1 MRVLS
6 GRLKAVL
13 VASLATIILIGA
25 SGMATTAAT
34 DPPGLAAFMRAVAR
48 VESGG
53 SYTARNSSGAY
64 GKYQIMPSSWQAW
77 AAAYLGDAAAKP
89 TPANQEIVAAAKFR
103 ALHRWLGNWRRVAYW
118 WLTGSSQTTGWSSA
132 ATRYVTKVM
141 AYYGASPATPSP
153 TPTPTP
159 VPSPVKAKVPP
170 PATVAVTAVPLL
182 RYPETAASIVYGGS
196 WTLASHASYAG
207 RAVKYATQ
215 PGATASFTFS
225 GKRIIWYG
233 PVGPTR
239 GQARI
244 RIDGVY
250 VKTVDLRTGAFVARR
265 AIFSASWKASARHTI
280 VIEVVGNA
288 GHPYVAIDELAVAR

>member
-1 MRVLS
+1 VLS

-34 DPPGLAAFMRAVAR
+34 DPSGLAAFMRAVAR

-53 SYTARNSSGAY
+53 SYTAQNGSSGAY

-77 AAAYLGDAAAKP
+77 AAAYLGNGAAKP

-118 WLTGSSQTTGWSSA
+118 WLTGSSQTSGWSA
-132 ATRYVTKVM
+132 AASRYVTKVM
-141 AYYGASPATPSP
+141 VYYSAAPVTRVV
-153 TPTPTP
+153 TPTPIP
-159 VPSPVKAKVPP
+159 VPVKAKVPP
-170 PATVAVTAVPLL
+170 PATVTVTAVPLQ
-182 RYPETAASIVYGGS
+182 RYAETAGTIVYRGA
-196 WTLASHASYAG
+196 WTLASHTSYAG

-215 PGATASFTFS
+215 AGATASFTFS

-244 RIDGVY
+244 RVDGSY
-250 VKTVDLRTGAFVARR
+250 VKTVDLRTNAFTARR
-265 AIFSASWKASARHTI
+265 AIFSASWKASAKHTI

-288 GHPYVAIDELAVAR
+288 GHPYVAIDEFAVGR